1 MEKGPVF
8 FLTHMY
14 TLIVL
19 VATHYVLYACQKAF
33 CLSRGKYM
41 KRLPADS
48 SDFSSLSRFEQWLHD
63 NIDFGGF
70 WFLDIVD

>member
-8 FLTHMY
+8 FDSHVHINSTCGH
-14 TLIVL
+14 TLCAV
-19 VATHYVLYACQKAF
+19 YQKAF
-33 CLSRGKYM
+33 CLSRGKYVE
-41 KRLPADS
+41 RLPADS

-63 NIDFGGF
+63 NIDFGGC